1 MAWNKL
7 ILKKYKAMKIG
18 QKFIAELVTVNHLL
32 LDEPE

>member
-18 QKFIAELVTVNHLL
+18 QKFIAELVTVL